1 MVELD
6 NQAESQQS
14 ILLAKLGTQPEL
26 SGIVDKLSEL
36 LPGKRLLGIQVAGVA
51 DSPNLTVVAH
61 ERQLVLGA
69 FPDWWNRQLYVD
81 PDLYVRLQGR
91 ESQLLRMVERVARH
105 DVFQVDQ
112 PSFPAES
119 FSDGFDGRSQLLL
132 RQIAFW
138 DWVLREYNV
147 KAVVSQNLPHNF
159 WDAVL
164 HAVVE
169 ARDIPY
175 FYFHEVRPFLT
186 SVYLYEQLSEM
197 GDLQRGREMITT
209 LSTQGVLVADSQT
222 RPEYMHKQVGA
233 DQAISHQEMGRKQTH
248 SLRKRIWSLVS
259 PPRHIPYKA
268 MRAAR
273 RRVLDGR
280 SRRREQR
287 VTLSSNLPER
297 YFLLELQIQGNAT
310 NLVKGYMYGEP
321 REMVAHVAS
330 SLPEGCE
337 LLVRESSRQ
346 GSRKQPRREYFWK
359 HLAALP
365 RVHVIPDDHDS
376 NDLLKNSVGL
386 IELGYSSLAL
396 EAINLGVPVVVLGL
410 THLHGAP
417 KTYVVSD
424 YSSLSEVL
432 QTVDVSSEIPHSA
445 NDETRLALYAWADK
459 TRAATIE
466 GSLTSYPKNRSNDP
480 HYQERVVNNI
490 AQVVAAWYKSRV
502 ARQDSA

>member
-1 MVELD
+1 MDEIGNQLD
-6 NQAESQQS
+6 SQES

-36 LPGKRLLGIQVAGVA
+36 MPSKRFLGIQVAGVA
-51 DSPNLTVVAH
+51 ASTNLQVIAH

-91 ESQLLRMVERVARH
+91 ESQLLRMAERVARH

-112 PSFPAES
+112 PAFPAES
-119 FSDGFDGRSQLLL
+119 FNDGVDGRSQLLL

-138 DWVLREYNV
+138 DWILRTHNV
-147 KAVVSQNLPHNF
+147 QAVVSQNLPHNF

-169 ARDIPY
+169 AREIPY
-175 FYFHEVRPFLT
+175 LYFHEVRPFLT
-186 SVYLYEQLSEM
+186 SVYFYEQLSEM
-197 GDLQRGREMITT
+197 GDLRRGREMIET
-209 LSTQGVLVADSQT
+209 LSARGDLVADSLT
-222 RPEYMHKQVGA
+222 RGEFMRKQVGT
-233 DQAISHQEMGRKQTH
+233 DQAVGHQRMGRKQTY
-248 SLRKRIWSLVS
+248 SLKRRVRSLVW
-259 PPRHIPYKA
+259 PPRHLPYKA

-273 RRVLDGR
+273 RRWRDSR

-287 VTLSSNLPER
+287 VAQASKLPSR

-321 REMVAHVAS
+321 REMVAHVAN
-330 SLPEGCE
+330 SLPEGCY

-359 HLAALP
+359 QVAAVP
-365 RVHVIPDDHDS
+365 RVHVISDEHDS
-376 NDLLKNSVGL
+376 SDLLRNSVGL
-386 IELGYSSLAL
+386 VELGYSSLAM

-417 KTYVVSD
+417 KTYVASD
-424 YSSLSEVL
+424 YASLSEAL
-432 QTVDVSSEIPHSA
+432 RIVDANSDFVDCENESTSA
-445 NDETRLALYAWADK
+445 ALHAWADD

-466 GSLTSYPKNRSNDP
+466 GSLTSYPRSRVNDP
-480 HYQERVVNNI
+480 YYRERLVNNV
-490 AQVVAAWYKSRV
+490 AQVVAAWYSTKFL
-502 ARQDSA
+502 